1 MKWFATIALAAA
13 ISMIAE
19 GADQQRILHVRA
31 VPDSQLIHKIQP
43 AYPPDAMDAR
53 IEGVVRIRL
62 TIGTDGHVEDAR
74 LISGHRLLAPAA
86 LQAARQRVYKPFE
99 SEGKRIR
106 VVTEVEIPFALP

>member
-1 MKWFATIALAAA
+1 MKWLATIALTAA
-13 ISMIAE
+13 ISISAAGAE
-19 GADQQRILHVRA
+19 QRILHLRS
-31 VPDSQLIHKIQP
+31 VPDSQLVHKVQA

-62 TIGTDGHVEDAR
+62 TIGTDGRVEDAR

-86 LQAARQRVYKPFE
+86 MQAARQRVYKPFE
-99 SEGKRIR
+99 SEGKPIR